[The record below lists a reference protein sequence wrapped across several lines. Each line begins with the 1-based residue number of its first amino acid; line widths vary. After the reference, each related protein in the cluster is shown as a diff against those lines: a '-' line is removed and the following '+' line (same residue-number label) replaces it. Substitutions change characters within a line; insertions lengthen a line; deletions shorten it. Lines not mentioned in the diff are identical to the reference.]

1 MPESNGCLYDVL
13 ADLCRLIAQPSIS
26 AQDIGVR
33 ECADLF
39 IDVLRGAGL
48 RSAIG
53 CTRQKTGNCS
63 DGGSSAEAWSRGN
76 GWSLP
81 RLSTSRSP
89 VEN

>member
-1 MPESNGCLYDVL
+1 MPESNGRLHDVL
-13 ADLCRLIAQPSIS
+13 AACREREPRDLADLFRLIAQPSIS

-53 CTRQKTGNCS
+53 CTRRKTGNCS
-63 DGGSSAEAWSRGN
+63 DGGSSAEARSRGN
-76 GWSLP
+76 G
-81 RLSTSRSP
+81 
-89 VEN
+89 